1 MYKKYFSKKI
11 QSANQ
16 LDFDNNDIM
25 LKFACSVIQ
34 LIVKKTT
41 DDEKT
46 QKNTNMHITVQSPW
60 LNLNASSHVNQLI
73 FQHVIY
79 KKHFSKRDRD
89 IIISTN
95 QLDFDN

>member
-34 LIVKKTT
+34 LMVKKTT

-46 QKNTNMHITVQSPW
+46 QKIP
-60 LNLNASSHVNQLI
+60 I
-73 FQHVIY
+73 CPYI
-79 KKHFSKRDRD
+79 
-89 IIISTN
+89 
-95 QLDFDN
+95 